1 MLAWMPSFRSLKRI
15 SVECTGTYG
24 SGLLRYC
31 QNSGLELLEVTAP
44 DRVWQHRRGKNDM
57 IDAECTTHATFWGIR
72 TVIPQN
78 T

>member
-1 MLAWMPSFRSLKRI
+1 MPSFGSLKRI
-15 SVECTGTYG
+15 SVDYTGTYG

-31 QNSGLELLEVTAP
+31 QNAGLELLEVTAP
-44 DRVWQHRRGKNDM
+44 DRVWQHRQGKNDM
-57 IDAECTTHATFWGIR
+57 IDAECATHATFWGIR